1 METNKKLILDYSKW
15 RCGEGSEY
23 SVGEGG
29 TALLNEEG
37 YMCCL
42 GQFGKQMG
50 MNDEEMLNKGEPIE
64 CNTHTQVPLFIND
77 NYSFVAD
84 AISINDDELTTPE
97 RKIELLKERL
107 DIEGIELEVINK
119 PSK

>member
-1 METNKKLILDYSKW
+1 MDKPEKLILDYSKW
-15 RCGEGSEY
+15 RCGEDGINK
-23 SVGEGG
+23 VGECIV
-29 TALLNEEG
+29 ALLNDQG
-37 YMCCL
+37 FMCCL

-97 RKIELLKERL
+97 RKIELL
-107 DIEGIELEVINK
+107 
-119 PSK
+119 